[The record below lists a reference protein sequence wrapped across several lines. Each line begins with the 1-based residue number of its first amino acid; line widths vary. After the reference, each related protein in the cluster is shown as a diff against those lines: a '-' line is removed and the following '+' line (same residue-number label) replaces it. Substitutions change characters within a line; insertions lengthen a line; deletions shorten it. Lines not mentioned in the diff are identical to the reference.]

1 MKKIKIIIVDD
12 HMMLRTGLAL
22 LLKEN
27 KNIEIIAEASDGK
40 EFLNLL
46 KSHHPDLV
54 FMDIRMPN
62 INGIDA
68 TREAIQRKPGLKIV
82 ALSMHDDE
90 EYLESMMQAGAKGF
104 LLKKAGSDELQKA
117 IEVIMSGG
125 NYFSQEIM
133 SLFAKKM
140 ISSNDR
146 EMIEL
151 NSREKEVLKLL
162 CQGFSTQEMADKLS
176 LSPRTIESYRT
187 NLLDKTNSKNTINL
201 VLFAIKNKIVNVTKI

>member
-12 HMMLRTGLAL
+12 HMMLRTGLSL

-62 INGIDA
+62 MNGIDA
-68 TREAIQRKPGLKIV
+68 TREAILRNPGLKIV

-90 EYLESMMQAGAKGF
+90 EYIESMMQAGAKGF

-125 NYFSQEIM
+125 NYFSQELM
-133 SLFAKKM
+133 SIFAKKM
-140 ISSNDR
+140 ISSNDG
-146 EMIEL
+146 ETIEL

-162 CQGFSTQEMADKLS
+162 CQGLSTQEMAENLS

-187 NLLDKTNSKNTINL
+187 NLLEKTNSKNTISL